1 MSRGRWQMSWDM
13 VCVHCRF
20 LSLFRKERLVVVV
33 AGGVDNEF
41 ADELA
46 GVAVQGSDVEVVG
59 QRR

>member
-1 MSRGRWQMSWDM
+1 MSWDM